1 VPSIKPTSI
10 KKGRGF
16 VGKTTWK
23 NINYLP
29 FVLPRAVCM
38 GRDAMRVGGRR
49 VDDNHLK
56 LRSVSESVSHTEAM
70 SNGPH

>member
-29 FVLPRAVCM
+29 FVLRRAGCM
-38 GRDAMRVGGRR
+38 GRDAMRLRVGGRR
-49 VDDNHLK
+49 VDDD
-56 LRSVSESVSHTEAM
+56 VII
-70 SNGPH
+70 